1 MSRIYFYLFILSLT
15 VQYSC
20 TNLKCNNTNPIFDK
34 YPAESEEYKSE
45 LLEVMKADNNLK
57 YYLDSYD
64 EMNGNNY
71 LNISVQGDNTCAKA
85 VIWIRNTDKKLDGII
100 KNKGMGYSGSEL
112 KGLQIQTA
120 PDTKKIQFVY
130 KGMDKVID

>member
-1 MSRIYFYLFILSLT
+1 MYKLYPYFFILSTAILF
-15 VQYSC
+15 SC
-20 TNLKCNNTNPIFDK
+20 QNTKYNNTNPVFDK

-45 LLEVMKADNNLK
+45 LLEVIKANNNLK

-64 EMNGNNY
+64 EMNGNHY
-71 LNISVQGDNTCAKA
+71 LNVSVQGDNTCAKA
-85 VIWIRNTDKKLDGII
+85 VIWIRNTDRKLNGII

-112 KGLQIQTA
+112 KDLQIGIV

-130 KGMDKVID
+130 NGFDKVID